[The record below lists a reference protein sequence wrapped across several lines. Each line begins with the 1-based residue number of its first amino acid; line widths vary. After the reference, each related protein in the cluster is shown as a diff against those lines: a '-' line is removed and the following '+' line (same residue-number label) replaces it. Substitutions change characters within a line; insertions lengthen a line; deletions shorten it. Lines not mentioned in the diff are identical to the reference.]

1 MENDSEQLDPDWAEV
16 LNLLY
21 MSSDGRV
28 FVEDKED
35 GKHRIK
41 NEAGELTFSN
51 TILPDMA
58 DANLV
63 YKIDQSRYKLTESGF
78 KLAHERQMQ
87 KKKQANEAQRA
98 TRSEKI
104 NKIAALLTLSLVLT
118 NVIDSGV
125 RVAVGRD
132 SILEG
137 YIYVFLGV
145 ILIIGITETLR
156 RDGPLSTS

>member
-1 MENDSEQLDPDWAEV
+1 MENDSERLDPDWAEV

-28 FVEDKED
+28 SATIKED
-35 GKHRIK
+35 DKHHIE

-51 TILPDMA
+51 TILPDMN

-63 YKIDQSRYKLTESGF
+63 HKVNQSEYKLTESGF

-98 TRSEKI
+98 TRNQRI
-104 NKIAALLTLSLVLT
+104 NKIAAVLT
-118 NVIDSGV
+118 FSLILINTLDSGV
-125 RVAVGRD
+125 RAAVGRNANGEAN
-132 SILEG
+132 L
-137 YIYVFLGV
+137 YV
-145 ILIIGITETLR
+145 ILGIVLVVVTGILLLY
-156 RDGPLSTS
+156 DGSLCTD